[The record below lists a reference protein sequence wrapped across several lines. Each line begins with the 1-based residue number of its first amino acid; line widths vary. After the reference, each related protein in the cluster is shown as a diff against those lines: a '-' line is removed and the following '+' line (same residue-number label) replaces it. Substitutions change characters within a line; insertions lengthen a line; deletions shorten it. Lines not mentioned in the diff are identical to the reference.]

1 MFQSFLKIISTLLF
15 IFLVSKSNAQEIKVL
30 DIENKESIANVALY
44 NKSKKTAVL
53 TNEFGNAVIDA
64 FTTDEIIFFQHP
76 SYKRVKYSKQHL
88 IQNELVIYLE
98 KEIIELE
105 EFVVSAYRWE
115 QDKTEV
121 PNKIS
126 VITQKEIEFDNP
138 QTSADLI
145 ARTNEVFV
153 QKSQLGGGSPMIRGF
168 STNKIL
174 LVIDNVRMNNAIY
187 REGNLQNI
195 LSLDANAIENSEVI
209 FGPGS
214 VTYGSDALGG
224 VMDFHTKR
232 VKLTTNGNS
241 EFKGNAMIRYSSA
254 NNEKSGHLDFNIGRK
269 NWGFLTS
276 ITYSDFDDLKM
287 GSHQLD
293 EYQRPEYVTQ
303 INGIDSVVANS
314 NPNKQV
320 ESGYNQVNFM
330 QKIRFR
336 ASNNLDFIYAFHYS
350 KLSDVPRYDKLIEY
364 KNGVLRYGDWYYGPQ
379 KWMMHSL
386 NVNYYK
392 SNLLFT
398 NSKLTIAYQDYEES
412 RNDRKFRSVE
422 HFERTEQVGAYS
434 LNLDFDKKFKRDNQI
449 FYGVEAVYN
458 SVTSTA
464 FVKDITTQEKLTA
477 DTRYPDGINNYST
490 LAAYMSYKEN
500 FSEKFTAIA
509 GARYN
514 YVSLYSTINDT
525 TFFDFPFSDISVN
538 NSALNGSLGFVY
550 KPNSKWQ
557 INMNLSTG
565 FHAPNLDDIGK
576 IFESEPGNVV
586 VPNENLEPEYAYNI
600 DLGIQK
606 EFADF
611 ATIRITG
618 FYTLLD
624 NAIVRRDFTFNGQ
637 NSILYEGEMSKV
649 LAMVNADNAKV
660 YGLNASVYLKLPF
673 DFSFE
678 SVINY
683 THGEDQDGVPMRHA
697 GPLFGNTRL
706 TYSKNNLKAAI
717 YANYNGEISYKNLP
731 PSEQDKPT
739 IYALDENGNPYS
751 PSWYTLNF
759 ISEYN
764 LKQGFAINFGIE
776 NIFDVRYRPY
786 SSGIVSPGRNFIVGL
801 RARF

>member
-1 MFQSFLKIISTLLF
+1 
-15 IFLVSKSNAQEIKVL
+15 
-30 DIENKESIANVALY
+30 
-44 NKSKKTAVL
+44 
-53 TNEFGNAVIDA
+53 
-64 FTTDEIIFFQHP
+64 
-76 SYKRVKYSKQHL
+76 
-88 IQNELVIYLE
+88 
-98 KEIIELE
+98 
-105 EFVVSAYRWE
+105 
-115 QDKTEV
+115 
-121 PNKIS
+121 
-126 VITQKEIEFDNP
+126 
-138 QTSADLI
+138 
-145 ARTNEVFV
+145 
-153 QKSQLGGGSPMIRGF
+153 MIRGF

-195 LSLDANAIENSEVI
+195 LSLDANVIENSEVI

-232 VKLTTNGNS
+232 VKLTTNNKT
-241 EFKGNAMIRYSSA
+241 EFTGNALTRYSSV
-254 NNEKSGHLDFNIGRK
+254 NNEKTGHLDFNIGRK
-269 NWGFLTS
+269 NWGFLSS

-287 GSHQLD
+287 GSHQFD
-293 EYQRPEYVTQ
+293 EYQRPEYVTK

-320 ESGYNQVNFM
+320 ESGYNQINFM
-330 QKIRFR
+330 QKIRFA
-336 ASNNLDFIYAFHYS
+336 ASNNLDFVYAFHYS

-364 KNGVLRYGDWYYGPQ
+364 KNGALRYGDWYYGPQ

-392 SNLLFT
+392 SNFLFT

-500 FSEKFTAIA
+500 FSEKFTTIA

-550 KPNSKWQ
+550 KPTSKWQ

-611 ATIRITG
+611 ASIRITG

-637 NSILYEGEMSKV
+637 DSILYEDEMSKV
-649 LAMVNADNAKV
+649 LAMVNADNATV
-660 YGLNASVYLKLPF
+660 YGLNASVFFKLPF
-673 DFSFE
+673 DISFE

-697 GPLFGNTRL
+697 GPLFGSTRL

-717 YANYNGEISYKNLP
+717 YANYNGEISYQNLP

-764 LKQGFAINFGIE
+764 LKKGFAINFGVE
-776 NIFDVRYRPY
+776 NIFNVRYRPY

-801 RARF
+801 RTRF